1 MRSDVVKKGIERAPH
16 RSLLR
21 ALGCTDEEMARP
33 FVGVI
38 NSYNEMIPGHIHLR
52 SIAQAAKDGVR
63 MGGGTPFEC
72 STIGV
77 CDGIA
82 MNHEGMNYSLMS
94 RELIADSVEVV
105 ARAHAFDALVLIP
118 NCDKIIPGMLMA
130 AARLDIPAIM
140 VSGGPMLAGRWQ
152 GRDVDLSTVFMGVG
166 AVAGGK
172 MDEADLDALER
183 AACPTCGSCAGM
195 FTANTMNCLLEALGM
210 ALPGNGT
217 VPAVASARV
226 VLARRTGMQI
236 MELLRDD
243 LTPGRILTQ
252 EAFDNAFAVDMALG
266 GSTNTV
272 LHLQAVAS
280 ELGMALSLE
289 GINAISR
296 RTPQLCK
303 LSPAGDHHIQ
313 DLDAAGGIPAVMAE
327 LAKGDLIDSSLP
339 TVSGRSV
346 GENLAGRAVEDRSVI
361 RSLDDPYSPS
371 GGLAILFGNIA
382 PEGAVVKQGAVAPD
396 MMVHRGPARV
406 FDSEEEATRAIM
418 GGQIEAGQVVVIR
431 YEGPK
436 GGPGMRE
443 MLTPTSLLSGM
454 GLEANVAL
462 LTDGR
467 FSGAT
472 RGAAIGHISPEAA
485 EGGPLA
491 ALRDGDIIS
500 IDIPGQKLE
509 AELSDGELEERLSQL
524 APWEGRDLGGYARRY
539 AQMVTSASTGAVFRS

>member
-1 MRSDVVKKGIERAPH
+1 VRSDAVKKGLERAPH

-21 ALGCTDEEMARP
+21 ALGCTDEEMERP

-38 NSYNEMIPGHIHLR
+38 NSYNEVIPGHIHLR

-63 MGGGTPFEC
+63 MAGGTPFEC

-82 MNHEGMNYSLMS
+82 MNHEGMKYSLIS
-94 RELIADSVEVV
+94 RELIADSVEVM
-105 ARAHAFDALVLIP
+105 ARAHAFDALVLVP

-130 AARLDIPAIM
+130 AARLDLPAIV
-140 VSGGPMLAGRWQ
+140 VSGGPMLAGRWG

-166 AVAGGK
+166 AVAQGK
-172 MDEADLDALER
+172 MEAVELEALER

-195 FTANTMNCLLEALGM
+195 FTANTMNCLVEALGM

-226 VLARRTGMQI
+226 ALARRSGMQV
-236 MELLRDD
+236 MELLREG
-243 LTPGRILTQ
+243 LTPGRILS
-252 EAFDNAFAVDMALG
+252 EDAFDNAFAVDMALG

-280 ELGMALSLE
+280 ELGMRIPLE
-289 GINAISR
+289 RINAISE

-327 LAKGDLIDSSLP
+327 LAEGGLIDADLP
-339 TVSGRSV
+339 TVSGGSV
-346 GENLAGRAVEDRSVI
+346 GEQIEGREARDRSVI
-361 RSLDDPYSPS
+361 RPLDDPYSAS
-371 GGLAILFGNIA
+371 GGLAILFGNVA
-382 PEGAVVKQGAVAPD
+382 PQGAVVKRGAVDPGMLA
-396 MMVHRGPARV
+396 HRGPARV

-418 GGQIEAGQVVVIR
+418 GGEIGGGQVVVIR

-454 GLEANVAL
+454 GLEAEVAL
-462 LTDGR
+462 ITDGR

-472 RGAAIGHISPEAA
+472 RGAAIGHVSPEAA
-485 EGGPLA
+485 EGGPIA
-491 ALRDGDIIS
+491 AIREGDVIS
-500 IDIPGQKLE
+500 IDIPRHRIEVELSEDELRSRLE
-509 AELSDGELEERLSQL
+509 AL
-524 APWEGRDLGGYARRY
+524 PKWEGRDLGGYARRY
-539 AQMVTSASTGAVFRS
+539 AQQVTSANTGAVFRS

>member
-1 MRSDVVKKGIERAPH
+1 M
-16 RSLLR
+16 
-21 ALGCTDEEMARP
+21 
-33 FVGVI
+33 
-38 NSYNEMIPGHIHLR
+38 
-52 SIAQAAKDGVR
+52 
-63 MGGGTPFEC
+63 
-72 STIGV
+72 
-77 CDGIA
+77 
-82 MNHEGMNYSLMS
+82 
-94 RELIADSVEVV
+94 
-105 ARAHAFDALVLIP
+105 
-118 NCDKIIPGMLMA
+118 
-130 AARLDIPAIM
+130 
-140 VSGGPMLAGRWQ
+140 
-152 GRDVDLSTVFMGVG
+152 
-166 AVAGGK
+166 
-172 MDEADLDALER
+172 
-183 AACPTCGSCAGM
+183 
-195 FTANTMNCLLEALGM
+195 
-210 ALPGNGT
+210 
-217 VPAVASARV
+217 
-226 VLARRTGMQI
+226 
-236 MELLRDD
+236 
-243 LTPGRILTQ
+243 TPGRILTQ

-339 TVSGRSV
+339 TVSGRGV